1 MTYIPEQFKKARAI
15 YEKKLIRHITP
26 FDCPYCNHPGLY
38 GHKHEGDKDFM
49 HPDCFLLHLDDIS
62 EQTPID
68 MLMDIGEK
76 ETPSVYFDKVTF
88 SKLVSSAIDKFPSQ
102 YNYFLVG
109 EIDDDSIDITGFK
122 PVPIFEYPREYGTFG
137 RWEFRKGVFDG
148 LENKELDKEFEEL
161 EGLDIV
167 GYLHTHSSKQIS
179 HSDLFYEY
187 LYSYMLDDADKEQ
200 FKIHIQLNNFFPVL
214 KKLIIANHNE
224 FDGSRPLTE
233 SDGKG
238 DVFTD
243 HFEQQI
249 ADNKAEYNWMLKK
262 TKTNAKRL
270 IRKNPQDY
278 TCAYSTI
285 LGLFEPGADDILF
298 NQLDD
303 WMSEDIL
310 DIDAFANLEL
320 TKRIQG
326 QIHRLP
332 FEVRKIA

>member
-1 MTYIPEQFKKARAI
+1 MTYTQEQFAKARAI
-15 YEKKLIRHITP
+15 YEKSLIRHITP
-26 FDCPYCNHPGLY
+26 FDCPYCQNPGLLA
-38 GHKHEGDKDFM
+38 HKNEGDEDFM
-49 HPDCFLLHLDDIS
+49 HPDCFLLHLNDIS
-62 EQTPID
+62 KQTPID

-76 ETPSVYFDKVTF
+76 ETPKIYFDKKTF
-88 SKLVSSAIDKFPSQ
+88 KELVSSAIDKFPSQ

-109 EIDDDSIDITGFK
+109 KIDDDSIDITGFK
-122 PVPIFEYPREYGTFG
+122 PVPIFEYPRPHGTFG
-137 RWEFRKGVFDG
+137 HWEFRKGVFDG
-148 LENKELDKEFEEL
+148 QENEELDKEFEEL
-161 EGLDIV
+161 EGLDII
-167 GYLHTHSSKQIS
+167 GYLHAHSSRQIS

-214 KKLIIANHNE
+214 EKLVIENHNK

-243 HFEQQI
+243 HFEAYI
-249 ADNKAEYNWMLKK
+249 SGEESVLSGTLKK
-262 TKTNAKRL
+262 AKTDAKRL

-278 TCAYSTI
+278 VCAYTTI
-285 LGLFEPGADDILF
+285 LGLFEPGADEILF
-298 NQLDD
+298 EQLDD

-310 DIDAFANLEL
+310 DIDAFANLKL

-332 FEVRKIA
+332 FEVKKVA